1 MNIYDIAKN
10 AGVSVA
16 TVSRVVNRNGNVS
29 RKTKEKVDA
38 VIKELGY
45 KPNAQARR
53 LSTQKNF
60 MIGVMIPDLS
70 NPFFQTMLV
79 GITDEA
85 NKSDYGIALY
95 NTKESVQLQC
105 KSLQRIMEER
115 LSGLIAIPVE
125 EEDENT
131 KKDLN
136 WLSDNGVPVVLID
149 RNLKGVNFDRV
160 FSNDFKGSVE
170 AVNSL
175 IENGHRRIATITGP
189 LSSKPGRDRYEGY
202 MTALSNAG
210 IAADERYIKY
220 GDFMIETAYN
230 LMDELFRLPKPP
242 TAVFSANNLTTL
254 GVIKYL
260 FEKKLVIGED
270 VSLLGFDEIEIL
282 AYTDIKI
289 SVVDR
294 PVLQMGIEAMNLLK
308 DRMKK
313 EERHSDKIHTK
324 KIVVDTTLILRGSEK
339 LKKSDE

>member
-175 IENGHRRIATITGP
+175 IENGHRRIAAITGP

-230 LMDELFRLPKPP
+230 LMDELFQLPKPP